1 MASRKD
7 FADKTEFRREV
18 VLSVLGGTTYA
29 EAARKY
35 NIATPNA
42 RYFVHDYLRR
52 IGIQPDER
60 QDMHSLHEA
69 ARDLLPQLK
78 ITASLPDGGAHG
90 DLAAW
95 PIHALKI
102 ETALVVRFNNA
113 GINTIQEFLT
123 ADPAMV
129 LLIRSVTA
137 DVYDHI
143 QRLIAESNGAAT
155 PERQLQ
161 DDLPLVLVVD
171 PEATARRA
179 IVDALT
185 SRGIDVIEAEDGEQ
199 ATTLYAEH
207 HPSLCVVN
215 LSTPT
220 DDPINL
226 CGVLAQR
233 VRGARNPVVAIGDK
247 NDDTIEKAFAI
258 GVSDY
263 FPNDYSLA
271 ILKHRVSLLIASF
284 N

>member
-35 NIATPNA
+35 GIATPNA

-52 IGIQPDER
+52 IGIQPNER

-69 ARDLLPQLK
+69 AKDLMPQLE
-78 ITASLPDGGAHG
+78 ITASLPDGKSHPDVAT
-90 DLAAW
+90 W
-95 PIHALKI
+95 PIHSLKI
-102 ETALVVRFNNA
+102 ETVLVVRLNNA
-113 GINTIQEFLT
+113 SINTVQDFLD

-143 QRLIAESNGAAT
+143 QRLIAESRGSDA

-161 DDLPLVLVVD
+161 EDRPLVLVVD
-171 PEATARRA
+171 PDATARRA
-179 IVDALT
+179 IVDTLT
-185 SRGIDVIEAEDGEQ
+185 SQDMDVLEAEDESQ
-199 ATTLYAEH
+199 AKSLYAEH

-215 LSTPT
+215 LATPSS
-220 DDPINL
+220 DAIAL

-233 VRGARNPVVAIGDK
+233 VRAARNPVVALGSSDESI
-247 NDDTIEKAFAI
+247 IEQAFAI

-263 FPNDYSLA
+263 FCGEYSLTVM
-271 ILKHRVSLLIASF
+271 KHRVKLLIESF